1 MEAQE
6 IRYRVNKKVFR
17 QASLYAMF
25 LRNRNTFRVGIAI
38 VLAVAFYTV
47 LAVQGTFPLSYLPIY
62 IAAAYLVWMLLLLG
76 REEQRVLRYLK
87 SDESLLG
94 TEYVLR
100 FDAGKLSVEIP
111 EKKLR
116 NTVAL
121 AKLASA
127 IEISSV
133 FMLCLSADQLYLV
146 PTAAMTD
153 EQRTALR
160 GLLSSRLGERFYSS
174 ILAREKNRAAAPP
187 PAAAW
192 GVGFAVLYRTA
203 VLHAA
208 VALAAP
214 RLRLQE
220 AARGIDEGAGGGQKV
235 ALFLVD
241 HAQRVDKVG
250 GVEVEEEQ
258 LAAVR
263 RVVDGGLIDEA
274 EAVVFRRQVQ
284 RRGGVGGV
292 ERVFDGDM
300 LPFEKVVDAHGEQD
314 LRVEQDKALVLE
326 NGELRLP
333 SRAAG
338 LRKRLRGAVA
348 AVADQEDLFVENG
361 LSGQVVG
368 RIEIGVHD
376 GKIHRVVRHQTE
388 HLARR
393 AFEQLKMGLGVLL
406 RKGGQDAR
414 QERAG
419 APVAHGDAE
428 RLAAAGVQTCEILQ
442 KLLIELRAVLEIV
455 GVDLAGCGQ
464 RQRRLGA
471 VEQADAEFLFQMDD
485 VLAQVG
491 LRDVQPLRGF
501 RNAFLGRNGK
511 KIFRIP
517 VLYHPDHLVFLFDYS
532 KKYDAVKHGIVKIL
546 YG

>member
-25 LRNRNTFRVGIAI
+25 LRNRNTFRVGIAV

-100 FDAGKLSVEIP
+100 FDAGKLSVEVP

-174 ILAREKNRAAAPP
+174 ILAREKKKGTR
-187 PAAAW
+187 PASDIASEA
-192 GVGFAVLYRTA
+192 GIAVLYRTA

-220 AARGIDEGAGGGQKV
+220 TARGIDEGAGGGQKV

-274 EAVVFRRQVQ
+274 EAVVFHRQVQ

-314 LRVEQDKALVLE
+314 LGVEQDKTLVLE

-361 LSGQVVG
+361 LGGQVVG

-393 AFEQLKMGLGVLL
+393 ALKQLKMGLGVLL

-491 LRDVQPLRGF
+491 LRDVQPLCGLG
-501 RNAFLGRNGK
+501 NAFLGRNGK

-532 KKYDAVKHGIVKIL
+532 KKYGAVKHGIVKIL

>member
-1 MEAQE
+1 M
-6 IRYRVNKKVFR
+6 
-17 QASLYAMF
+17 
-25 LRNRNTFRVGIAI
+25 
-38 VLAVAFYTV
+38 
-47 LAVQGTFPLSYLPIY
+47 
-62 IAAAYLVWMLLLLG
+62 
-76 REEQRVLRYLK
+76 
-87 SDESLLG
+87 
-94 TEYVLR
+94 
-100 FDAGKLSVEIP
+100 
-111 EKKLR
+111 
-116 NTVAL
+116 
-121 AKLASA
+121 
-127 IEISSV
+127 
-133 FMLCLSADQLYLV
+133 
-146 PTAAMTD
+146 
-153 EQRTALR
+153 
-160 GLLSSRLGERFYSS
+160 
-174 ILAREKNRAAAPP
+174 
-187 PAAAW
+187 
-192 GVGFAVLYRTA
+192 LYRTA

-220 AARGIDEGAGGGQKV
+220 TARGIDEGAGGGQKV

-274 EAVVFRRQVQ
+274 EAVVFRRQIQ
-284 RRGGVGGV
+284 RCGGVGGV

-314 LRVEQDKALVLE
+314 LGVEQDKTLVLE

-361 LSGQVVG
+361 LGGQVVG

-393 AFEQLKMGLGVLL
+393 ALKQLKMGLGVLL

-428 RLAAAGVQTCEILQ
+428 RLAAAGIQAREILQ
-442 KLLIELRAVLEIV
+442 KLLVELRAVLEIV
-455 GVDLAGCGQ
+455 GVDLAGGGQ
-464 RQRRLGA
+464 CQRRLGA

-491 LRDVQPLRGF
+491 LRDVQPLCGLG
-501 RNAFLGRNGK
+501 NAFLGRNGK

-532 KKYDAVKHGIVKIL
+532 KKYGAVKHGIVKIL